1 MKCRYRFPVRS
12 RIKPSTLH
20 PVKVGDSAYSFFA
33 DSGFID
39 RVEVIVPADPEQ
51 DVPKVDMLPDTRPV
65 TGIQVRHPKYDE
77 ILHSLRV
84 TEGLLSLY
92 GMIGIDFERMHI
104 EWIPETEE
112 EKNSTIINSLS
123 LQYTD
128 RSVEESSTTP
138 FDLLAR
144 GLLSA
149 SNASATEISLTFYR
163 RGTND
168 MRERRYIE
176 AFYDFYFMLESLFG
190 QGKSKNYAI
199 EEEFKKNSSLLDAIK
214 KTIVAFRPPQGEPL
228 IAKNFDEHYKGKHP
242 EEVVERFVTIRG
254 FLHHHNPKRTGMW
267 HPERQEEHEVD
278 SLIMQGVCFSL
289 ASD

>member
-20 PVKVGDSAYSFFA
+20 PVKVGDSACSFFA

-51 DVPKVDMLPDTRPV
+51 DVPKVDMLPGTRPV

-92 GMIGIDFERMHI
+92 GMIG
-104 EWIPETEE
+104 
-112 EKNSTIINSLS
+112 
-123 LQYTD
+123 
-128 RSVEESSTTP
+128 
-138 FDLLAR
+138 
-144 GLLSA
+144 
-149 SNASATEISLTFYR
+149 
-163 RGTND
+163 
-168 MRERRYIE
+168 
-176 AFYDFYFMLESLFG
+176 
-190 QGKSKNYAI
+190 I

-267 HPERQEEHEVD
+267 HPERQEEYEVD

-289 ASD
+289 ASDLSIGHICSQKTTSAFQKLFAKKEDPQDA